1 MWWTPDVMCPPLI
14 LQSGLILFLNHH
26 YSVLSFPLHRWCSL
40 AAADALPCSAGLRC
54 PSLRCRPKSALC
66 PAVLPLRSARLR
78 APPLPGSQPR
88 NFEELRQVAAAEQ
101 LRRQIR
107 LAGPARQA
115 PRCNGGGPDGEGD
128 GGGDVGSVQD
138 D

>member
-1 MWWTPDVMCPPLI
+1 MLCRARLDSATRHCAAV
-14 LQSGLILFLNHH
+14 QS
-26 YSVLSFPLHRWCSL
+26 
-40 AAADALPCSAGLRC
+40 
-54 PSLRCRPKSALC
+54 
-66 PAVLPLRSARLR
+66 LRSAPLSSLCALPRLR